1 MVAIKEV
8 THQGSRVF
16 QENSPERFGRTNS
29 EKKSTYRLLPRL
41 PKTSLKKILVNL
53 LGPEDQK
60 LFPCPRLFHFNNK
73 LAYILL

>member
-29 EKKSTYRLLPRL
+29 EKKEYLPVITETTKNFPEKDLGESIGAGRPKALSL
-41 PKTSLKKILVNL
+41 PTPLS
-53 LGPEDQK
+53 
-60 LFPCPRLFHFNNK
+60 F
-73 LAYILL
+73 